1 MKIWNLAIRQPVFM
15 SMILL
20 ATVVLGVYS
29 YFRMPVDLFPN
40 VEFPVVVVNTIYPG
54 AGADEVDK
62 QVTTT
67 LEDGLKTVSGMV
79 STRFRSWRWRW
90 SSGW

>member
-67 LEDGLKTVSGMV
+67 LEDELKTVSGMDTIESISSEGV
-79 STRFRSWRWRW
+79 STIIM
-90 SSGW
+90 